1 MKILMITSA
10 FPPAPSGGAEKQC
23 LAQSLA
29 LAARGHEV
37 TVVTEWLNRR
47 HPRRECI
54 GGVQVLRMGFLLP
67 LLALAL
73 KLQQWM
79 EGGGKPNGMEGER
92 DAWRPSCERAVPGWI
107 RCARW
112 GKEWSFI
119 AEVAVKVWTRQIE
132 ADVVHVHSSE
142 WIAGFAHWVAE
153 KLRVPV
159 VCKEACGEVLR
170 WPDRRDIPW
179 LKCWKRRRREC
190 AFIAITP
197 HIRGELMKAGIA
209 GDTIFDVPNGVV
221 WPVEGARP
229 GESALAIYGGNF
241 SQGAG
246 FKGFDVLIRAWGVA
260 RRREP
265 AIAMHLYGAGDVES
279 WKAMA
284 REEGVG
290 DSLQFAGEIADL
302 GPVLATAGYLVL
314 PSRVEGLSN
323 VLLEAQAAGLPAIV
337 SDIPGNRSVV
347 EDGWNGL
354 VVPAGDVAALADAIV
369 RMHRSPEM
377 RARMGQSA
385 RDVVRKRFDISLV
398 AEKLEGVYSGLI
410 QSSNSAYRE
419 PAATP

>member
-1 MKILMITSA
+1 MKILMMTSA

-47 HPRRECI
+47 HPRDETI
-54 GGVQVLRMGFLLP
+54 GGVRVLRLGFLLP
-67 LLALAL
+67 LLSLAL

-79 EGGGKPNGMEGER
+79 DGFGKPKGSAGGS

-107 RCARW
+107 RCAQW

-119 AEVAVKVWTRQIE
+119 AEVAVKVWMRQIE

-170 WPDRRDIPW
+170 WPERRDIPW
-179 LKCWKRRRREC
+179 LKRWKRRRMEC

-209 GDTIFDVPNGVV
+209 GAKIYDVPNGVV
-221 WPVEGARP
+221 WPEEGACP
-229 GESALAIYGGNF
+229 GERALAIYGGNF

-260 RRREP
+260 RKREP
-265 AIAMHLYGAGDVES
+265 TIVLRLYGAGDVES

-302 GPVLATAGYLVL
+302 GPVLAAAGFLVL

-347 EDGWNGL
+347 EDGVNGL

-377 RARMGQSA
+377 RARMGQLA
-385 RDVVRKRFDISLV
+385 RDIIRQRFEISLV
-398 AEKLEGVYSGLI
+398 AEKLEGVYSGLV
-410 QSSNSAYRE
+410 QTPECAGRE
-419 PAATP
+419 PVATP